1 GLSAGSP
8 SGPSPSS
15 PAATSSSTLS
25 SPSSAPSSGSFSDR
39 RPTIS
44 SFGSTTSV
52 KPSSPSFPCTRLL
65 PIKKFSE
72 ARFRCFHHPGR
83 RQRKDIFHSGRRLR
97 IDILTRRRFGD
108 FFSGDQGDGG
118 EVLGP
123 QTSDNIVVTFFG
135 IEAVPQRV
143 EQEGEVFCSK
153 AFEECEF

>member
-1 GLSAGSP
+1 
-8 SGPSPSS
+8 
-15 PAATSSSTLS
+15 
-25 SPSSAPSSGSFSDR
+25 
-39 RPTIS
+39 
-44 SFGSTTSV
+44 
-52 KPSSPSFPCTRLL
+52 
-65 PIKKFSE
+65 
-72 ARFRCFHHPGR
+72 
-83 RQRKDIFHSGRRLR
+83 LR

-153 AFEECEF
+153 AFEECEFSNAVCIELERDAFVTRILLGSVHDFSIEVQLGALDKKRQFGIGGEVGCEALE